1 MENLLNILKKYS
13 RLIAVVQLFTI
24 WYMPILIF
32 FMVWIIGDSYISSTD
47 LSFEYI
53 GKESINLQEVNS
65 VEIYGVYDF
74 WAYIADDEEEYN
86 MKYKMNGMSSDIVDS
101 IDFENYILVMS
112 LHRPLTAIR
121 VMENHPIWKKSVPYS
136 YPQFVFSREEEKNMV
151 YYYKV
156 YRINTKYRRQ
166 GAETVNRLKLW
177 CESYYERKSGRYLK
191 PKPMIE
197 PAGAFKRWKWAF
209 DLFNTN

>member
-121 VMENHPIWKKSVPYS
+121 VMENYPIWKSLFPI
-136 YPQFVFSREEEKNMV
+136 
-151 YYYKV
+151 
-156 YRINTKYRRQ
+156 RILSLFFQGKRRKIWSITIRYI
-166 GAETVNRLKLW
+166 ALIRSIEDR
-177 CESYYERKSGRYLK
+177 ERKQ
-191 PKPMIE
+191 
-197 PAGAFKRWKWAF
+197 
-209 DLFNTN
+209 